1 MERLLSRKEA
11 AELLGVSP
19 ATLAVWKSTN
29 RYPLPVVKVGGLA
42 KYKVSDL
49 EAFIES
55 RKSGEEK
62 EARA

>member
-1 MERLLSRKEA
+1 MEKLLSRKEA

-19 ATLAVWKSTN
+19 ATLAVWQSTG
-29 RYPLPVVKVGGLA
+29 RYALPCVKCGSLARYKVG
-42 KYKVSDL
+42 DL

-55 RKSGEEK
+55 RKSGEAK